1 MMIFT
6 KRVGWPMSRV
16 LDIDFFLR
24 PDVVRIARELIGK
37 VLVTGK
43 GRTLTSGIITETEAY
58 AGITDRASHAYA
70 GRRTA
75 RNENMYAPGG
85 IAYVYK
91 CYGIHDLFNVV
102 TNERDVPHA
111 VLIRAVQPLHGE
123 PLMRSRRGPKAFG
136 MSYGELSGGPGKLTA
151 ALGIALQHNGAD
163 LLSGDVRLEDHGME
177 LRASDILV
185 GPRIGVDYAGDDALL
200 PYRFRVPQEHSFA
213 LR

>member
-1 MMIFT
+1 
-6 KRVGWPMSRV
+6 MSKV

-24 PDVVRIARELIGK
+24 PDVVRVARELIGK
-37 VLVTGK
+37 VLVTGN
-43 GRTLTSGIITETEAY
+43 GRMLTSGIITETEAY

-75 RNENMYAPGG
+75 RNENMFANGG

-91 CYGIHDLFNVV
+91 CYGIHDFFNVV
-102 TNERDVPHA
+102 TDRRDVPHA

-151 ALGIALQHNGAD
+151 ALGITLAHNGTD
-163 LLSGDVRLEDHGME
+163 LRTGRVRLEDHGI
-177 LRASDILV
+177 AVPTSDILV

-200 PYRFRVPQEHSFA
+200 PYRFRVRPEHSFA

>member
-1 MMIFT
+1 
-6 KRVGWPMSRV
+6 MSKV
-16 LDIDFFLR
+16 LEMDFFLR
-24 PDVVRIARELIGK
+24 PDVVSIARELIGK

-58 AGITDRASHAYA
+58 AGVADRASHAFG

-111 VLIRAVQPLHGE
+111 VLIRAVQPLQGE
-123 PLMRSRRGPKAFG
+123 PLMRGRRGAKGHSMSFG
-136 MSYGELSGGPGKLTA
+136 ALSGGPGKLTA
-151 ALGIALQHNGAD
+151 ALGITLEQNGTD
-163 LLSGDVRLEDHGME
+163 LRSGTVRLEDHGME
-177 LRASDILV
+177 LRASDILI

-200 PYRFRVPQEHSFA
+200 PYRFRVPPEHSFA